1 MNVVILQSNY
11 VPWKG
16 YFDLIHDADVFVFYD
31 CVQYTKNDWRNRNI
45 IYTPNGKQWLTIPID
60 ASAVKLNIDEVSIS
74 DAKWQNSHYRSL
86 SVGYGRAPFFHQ
98 LRELMEDY
106 LQEKTWISLSE
117 LNQYLIKEISKKLGC
132 STVFVDSRDLSL
144 ANDRIERL
152 LGILRQLRATRY
164 ISGKSAANYL
174 HSYEHLFHDNGIELV
189 YKEYPT
195 YKVYSQFSNHFEH
208 GVSILD
214 MIAHLSWNDIPNYI
228 WSSDDDHQ

>member
-16 YFDLIHDADVFVFYD
+16 YFDLIRDADIFVFYD
-31 CVQYTKNDWRNRNI
+31 CVKYTKNDWRNRNI

-60 ASAVKLNIDEVSIS
+60 ANAVKLSIDEVRIS
-74 DAKWQNSHYRSL
+74 DTRWQNNHYRSL
-86 SVGYGRAPFFHQ
+86 SVGYGKAPFYHQ

-106 LQEKTWISLSE
+106 LQQKTWISLSE
-117 LNQYLIKEISKKLGC
+117 LNQYLIKTISRKLGC
-132 STVFVDSRDLSL
+132 STAFVNSRDYSL
-144 ANDRIERL
+144 ENDRLERL

-164 ISGKSAANYL
+164 ISGKSAASYL
-174 HSYEHLFHDNGIELV
+174 QSNEYLFHDNGIELV

-195 YKVYSQFSNHFEH
+195 YKVYSQFSGHFEH

-214 MIAHLSWNDIPNYI
+214 MIAHLSWSDIPNYI
-228 WSSDDDHQ
+228 WSSDHVH